1 MCSSDLGDLILI
13 YQVQGVFING
23 YASGT
28 IGLPNDTTWGR
39 VVDYY
44 NTGKYEFAQVRAVP
58 NANSITLDCGLKNN
72 YDVNA
77 TFFYTLIV
85 RVPRYTSLTINS
97 GGVLTCDDWNGT
109 SGGVL
114 AVEVEGNAVINTGGI
129 IDATGKGFR
138 GGSLVG
144 DNLTAYGVNNVAS
157 NDASYGAEKGESV
170 TGYQADYD
178 LWGGRYGRGA
188 AANGGGGGCA
198 HNAGGGG
205 GANAAQNI
213 FNWKGY
219 GIPDLTGVNY
229 TTAWNLDNAVISTL
243 TNANSAGGGRGGG
256 GLEHHGAAGGE
267 RRADLAGDHRVGEV
281 PRRDRR
287 AHAHRLADHH
297 DALVGRVLRDRV
309 TVDALAFLGEPLDE
323 GCTVGDLATRLA
335 KRLALLGRDR
345 KSTRLNSSH

>member
-1 MCSSDLGDLILI
+1 MKLSRFFLSCSFLFLVLFSFAQRGKDGAKTISTANNIVNEYTNLTASVGAGTTNIPVTNSALNANSRFPATLAPGDLILI

-198 HNAGGGG
+198 QIG
-205 GANAAQNI
+205 
-213 FNWKGY
+213 
-219 GIPDLTGVNY
+219 
-229 TTAWNLDNAVISTL
+229 
-243 TNANSAGGGRGGG
+243 
-256 GLEHHGAAGGE
+256 
-267 RRADLAGDHRVGEV
+267 
-281 PRRDRR
+281 R
-287 AHAHRLADHH
+287 AH
-297 DALVGRVLRDRV
+297 V
-309 TVDALAFLGEPLDE
+309 
-323 GCTVGDLATRLA
+323 
-335 KRLALLGRDR
+335 
-345 KSTRLNSSH
+345 